1 MSEPPRTPRVLVLD
15 DEKAIANLCSR
26 VIEALG
32 ARADTAGTVAE
43 AAALIRG
50 ERYDLLVCD
59 MRLPDGAGLD
69 VVAAFREKNILS
81 RVIVIT
87 GSLEPG
93 NPMLEKTDGE
103 IIVLTK
109 PFELDDFRAAVKE
122 RLDPIAASR
131 DLE

>member
-1 MSEPPRTPRVLVLD
+1 MSEPLRTPRVLVLD
-15 DEKAIANLCSR
+15 DEKSIARLCSR

-50 ERYDLLVCD
+50 ARYDLLVCD

-69 VVAAFREKNILS
+69 VVAAFREKNIRS

-93 NPMLEKTDGE
+93 NPLFKKGDEE

-109 PFELDDFRAAVKE
+109 PFELEEFRAAVKE
-122 RLDPIAASR
+122 RLHSDASPR
-131 DLE
+131 GD